1 MRVLQIIAIVGK
13 SCRKKAATA
22 TAALVNNKCIP
33 MALRWIHN
41 IGGDQ
46 WTVQRGLKSA
56 PDVAGEPGRHLRT
69 PGDLG
74 NLSPAAARLAP
85 LLVVVPHTC
94 Y

>member
-56 PDVAGEPGRHLRT
+56 PDVAGEPGRHLRNR
-69 PGDLG
+69 PRH
-74 NLSPAAARLAP
+74 PATWATSHLQQRD
-85 LLVVVPHTC
+85 
-94 Y
+94 